1 MIRIRDLGLLTAAF
15 LAGASVAQAAP
26 VAGAWQVAVGA
37 SDSPCVVTL
46 SADTSETTG
55 TAAPA
60 EGCSAAAARI
70 ARWSA
75 APGKLTL
82 KSANGETIAL
92 LNSNGASYVGKQIA
106 DSRKVVFNPQTN
118 PVAQSQ

>member
-1 MIRIRDLGLLTAAF
+1 MIRIRSFGLLAAAF
-15 LAGASVAQAAP
+15 LASAGVAQAAP
-26 VAGAWQVAVGA
+26 VAGAWQVAVGV

-46 SADTSETTG
+46 NADTSETTG
-55 TAAPA
+55 TAVAA
-60 EGCSAAAARI
+60 EGCSVAAARI

-92 LNSNGASYVGKQIA
+92 LNSKGASYVGKQIA
-106 DSRKVVFNPQTN
+106 DSRKVVFNPQTSS
-118 PVAQSQ
+118 VAQSQ